1 MAANGFN
8 EMLGSLF
15 KGMETYIDS
24 KTVVGDAI
32 TLPNGTIL
40 IPLVDVTFGVGGGAF
55 NKEVK
60 NKAGGGLGG
69 KMTANSVII
78 IQGQDIR
85 LLNVKEQDAFTKCI
99 DLIPEIIKKIKK
111 LKNGDNLDEIVD
123 EVAREAVNAQCEKPV
138 FDEEKKNPEK

>member
-1 MAANGFN
+1 MATGNFN
-8 EMLGSLF
+8 EMLGGLF

-32 TLPNGTIL
+32 TLPNGTVL
-40 IPLVDVTFGVGGGAF
+40 IPLVDVTFGVAGGAF

-78 IQGQDIR
+78 IQGEDIR
-85 LLNVKEQDAFTKCI
+85 LLNVKEQDALTKCI

-111 LKNGDNLDEIVD
+111 IKNGDNLDDIVD
-123 EVAREAVNAQCEKPV
+123 DAAREALKAQCEKDV
-138 FDEEKKNPEK
+138 FE

>member
-1 MAANGFN
+1 MAASSFN
-8 EMLGSLF
+8 EMLGGLF
-15 KGMETYIDS
+15 KNMETYVDS

-55 NKEVK
+55 NKECK

-78 IQGQDIR
+78 IQGEDIR
-85 LLNVKEQDAFTKCI
+85 LLNVKEQDALTKCI

-111 LKNGDNLDEIVD
+111 IKNGDNLDEIVN
-123 EVAREAVNAQCEKPV
+123 EAAREAVNAQCQKSV
-138 FDEEKKNPEK
+138 YGEEN

>member
-1 MAANGFN
+1 MAAIGFN
-8 EMLGSLF
+8 EMLGGLF
-15 KGMETYIDS
+15 KGMESYIDS

-78 IQGQDIR
+78 IQGDEIR
-85 LLNVKEQDAFTKCI
+85 LLNVKEQDALTKCI
-99 DLIPEIIKKIKK
+99 DLLPEIAKRIKR
-111 LKNGDNLDEIVD
+111 LKNGDNID
-123 EVAREAVNAQCEKPV
+123 EVVNEVAKEAVKAQCENGEV
-138 FDEEKKNPEK
+138 

>member
-1 MAANGFN
+1 MAATNFN
-8 EMLGSLF
+8 EMLGGLF

-40 IPLVDVTFGVGGGAF
+40 IPLVDVSFGVGGGAF
-55 NKEVK
+55 NKETK

-78 IQGQDIR
+78 IQGEDIR
-85 LLNVKEQDAFTKCI
+85 LLNIKEQDALTKCV

-111 LKNGDNLDEIVD
+111 IKNGDNLDELVN
-123 EVAREAVNAQCEKPV
+123 EAAREAVKAQCQNPAY
-138 FDEEKKNPEK
+138 DETN